1 MELYRV
7 LWISLKF
14 GQLPWKQEVLG
25 QNHFKIVKLAAVQLP
40 HGLAKLV
47 SRAYRKQC
55 LALWNRVFSGI
66 GSSLAR

>member
-40 HGLAKLV
+40 HGLAKLAEHTENNV
-47 SRAYRKQC
+47 
-55 LALWNRVFSGI
+55 
-66 GSSLAR
+66 